1 MSADNDTFS
10 DVLKIISE
18 ETGVALEQL
27 TEETN
32 LAELGVDSLL
42 ALMIGSRLRDELDI
56 DVDTSS
62 VIGSQGSVSS
72 LREALFPGST
82 ATAPRDKDPDGAS
95 SSSASVMSGSAPP
108 SVGTADISTASSM
121 RTPSPDYGDLQSAT
135 AKVEVPPATS
145 VVLQGSPR
153 TATSALF
160 IFPDGGGLAS
170 SYAGLPKI
178 RDGLVVYG
186 LNSPYLKKGLP
197 EDIMMECSWDG
208 IVRSYIAEVR
218 RRQPRGPYSFGGWS
232 AGGILSYRAAQMLMA
247 EGEVVRDLIMIDS
260 PAPENLKQLPE
271 HFFEYCATAGLF
283 GSGGGVAPAWLIA
296 HFRNINRVLSG
307 YRAEPLAVSTL
318 RKANILWAC
327 ESSVDESFHPQPDD
341 PEDMKFLTERRTDFT
356 AGKWARLFPGVPLH
370 VDHVEGRHHWNLLVS
385 WR

>member
-1 MSADNDTFS
+1 MTDGNDVFS
-10 DVLKIISE
+10 HVLKIISE
-18 ETGVALEQL
+18 ETGVAIEQL

-62 VIGSQGSVSS
+62 VLGSPGSISS

-82 ATAPRDKDPDGAS
+82 ATAPRDKDQDGAS
-95 SSSASVMSGSAPP
+95 SSSASDMSGSA
-108 SVGTADISTASSM
+108 ADISTASSI
-121 RTPSPDYGDLQSAT
+121 RTPSPDIGDLQCAT

-153 TATSALF
+153 TATSTLF

-170 SYAGLPKI
+170 SYASLPRI
-178 RDGLVVYG
+178 RDDLVVYG

-197 EDIMMECSWDG
+197 EDIMMDCTWDG
-208 IVRSYIAEVR
+208 IVGSYIAEVR

-271 HFFEYCATAGLF
+271 HFFEYCATSGLF
-283 GSGGGVAPAWLIA
+283 GASGGVAPAWLIA
-296 HFRNINRVLSG
+296 HFRNINRVLST

-356 AGKWARLFPGVPLH
+356 AGKWTRLFPGVPLQ
-370 VDHVEGRHHWNLLVS
+370 VDRVEGRHHWNLLVS